1 MEEELVE
8 DIIVDAVLAGSEMP
22 ENVLEATKEV
32 TTEVVNQ
39 TKSILHLDQ
48 IKEYFTWENFLK
60 VITSVI
66 AILIFYVAY
75 RLIKAAVK
83 KTASK
88 KLEPHTVSIITRAI
102 SYVFYI
108 LVIMYVL
115 NLFGINLTAIWG
127 AAGIAGVAL
136 GFAAQTS
143 VSNLISGVF
152 VVAERAMKI
161 GDYIEV
167 SGVSGTVDTI
177 GLLSVTVHT
186 LDNQMIR
193 IPNSTII
200 NSNLVNYSRY
210 EKRRFVFP
218 LPISY
223 DSDMETALIAA
234 KEIADTCIQNGHIL
248 ADPEPRAYYDG
259 FNEAVNLRLAV
270 WFERSKLIDTKNA
283 VYTTAVKVFQKYGVV
298 IPFTRYDIKI
308 VPDEQPG
315 SKKAKKSESK
325 PEPPA
330 LISKKSEKIE
340 AIAEKP
346 KASVRKSTKKSV

>member
-1 MEEELVE
+1 
-8 DIIVDAVLAGSEMP
+8 
-22 ENVLEATKEV
+22 
-32 TTEVVNQ
+32 
-39 TKSILHLDQ
+39 
-48 IKEYFTWENFLK
+48 
-60 VITSVI
+60 
-66 AILIFYVAY
+66 
-75 RLIKAAVK
+75 
-83 KTASK
+83 
-88 KLEPHTVSIITRAI
+88 
-102 SYVFYI
+102 
-108 LVIMYVL
+108 
-115 NLFGINLTAIWG
+115 
-127 AAGIAGVAL
+127 
-136 GFAAQTS
+136 
-143 VSNLISGVF
+143 
-152 VVAERAMKI
+152 
-161 GDYIEV
+161 
-167 SGVSGTVDTI
+167 
-177 GLLSVTVHT
+177 
-186 LDNQMIR
+186 
-193 IPNSTII
+193 
-200 NSNLVNYSRY
+200 
-210 EKRRFVFP
+210 
-218 LPISY
+218 
-223 DSDMETALIAA
+223 METALIAA